1 MEYTFTLKYQLVGQ
15 TEEDGDAL
23 VERLAEAGCDD
34 ALIGLGIPG
43 RIALEFIREASSAQ
57 QAMESAL
64 EQVRSVLPDARL
76 FEVSPDYVGLT
87 DVADL
92 IGVTRQNM
100 RKLMLAHYHT
110 FPAPIHEGSA
120 TIWHLAEVLTWLEKR
135 GGYRVPENVQEA
147 AAAALNLNLSK
158 EIQRHRSQ
166 PDIL

>member
-15 TEEDGDAL
+15 TEEARDAI

-100 RKLMLAHYHT
+100 RKLMLAHYLT
-110 FPAPIHEGSA
+110 FPVPIHEGTA
-120 TIWHLAEVLTWLEKR
+120 TIWHLAEVLAWLEER
-135 GGYRVPENVQEA
+135 GGYRIPENVQEA
-147 AAAALNLNLSK
+147 ATAALNLNLSNQIK
-158 EIQRHRSQ
+158 RHDSP

>member
-1 MEYTFTLKYQLVGQ
+1 MEYTFTLKYQLADQ
-15 TEEDGDAL
+15 ASPGDVL
-23 VERLAEAGCDD
+23 LERLADAGCDD

-64 EQVRSVLPDARL
+64 QQVYAVLPDARL

-100 RKLMLAHYHT
+100 RKLMLAHYLT
-110 FPAPIHEGSA
+110 FPAPVHEGSA
-120 TIWHLAEVLTWLEKR
+120 TIWHLAEVLAWLASR
-135 GGYRVPENVQEA
+135 GGYSVPADIQEA
-147 AAAALNLNLSK
+147 AAAALHLNLSK
-158 EIQRHRSQ
+158 EIKRHGTL
-166 PDIL
+166 PDIG

>member
-1 MEYTFTLKYQLVGQ
+1 MEYTFTLKYQLTDQAGTSDV
-15 TEEDGDAL
+15 L
-23 VERLAEAGCDD
+23 VERLAGAGCDD

-64 EQVRSVLPDARL
+64 EQVRSVLPDAGL

-100 RKLMLAHYHT
+100 RKLMLAHYLT
-110 FPAPIHEGSA
+110 FPAPIHEGTA
-120 TIWHLAEVLTWLEKR
+120 TIWHLADVLTWLENR
-135 GGYRVPENVQEA
+135 GGYRVPENVQET

-166 PDIL
+166 PDTL

>member
-1 MEYTFTLKYQLVGQ
+1 MEYTFTLKYQLTDQAGTSDV
-15 TEEDGDAL
+15 L

-64 EQVRSVLPDARL
+64 EQIRSVLPDARL

-100 RKLMLAHYHT
+100 RKLMLAHYLT
-110 FPAPIHEGSA
+110 FPAPIHEGIA
-120 TIWHLAEVLTWLEKR
+120 TIWHLADVLTWLESR

-147 AAAALNLNLSK
+147 AAAALNLNLSN
-158 EIQRHRSQ
+158 EILRHRSQ
-166 PDIL
+166 PDTL

>member
-1 MEYTFTLKYQLVGQ
+1 MEYTFTLKYQLADQAPSADV
-15 TEEDGDAL
+15 L
-23 VERLAEAGCDD
+23 VERLATAGCGD

-43 RIALEFIREASSAQ
+43 RMALEFIREAPSAG

-64 EQVRSVLPDARL
+64 QQINTVMPAARL

-92 IGVTRQNM
+92 IGMTRQNM
-100 RKLMLAHYHT
+100 RKLMLAHYLT
-110 FPAPIHEGSA
+110 FPAPIHEGTA

-147 AAAALNLNLSK
+147 ATAALKLNLSK
-158 EIQRHRSQ
+158 AITRHHSP
-166 PDIL
+166 PDTP

>member
-1 MEYTFTLKYQLVGQ
+1 
-15 TEEDGDAL
+15 
-23 VERLAEAGCDD
+23 
-34 ALIGLGIPG
+34 
-43 RIALEFIREASSAQ
+43 
-57 QAMESAL
+57 MESAL

-100 RKLMLAHYHT
+100 RKLMLAHYLT
-110 FPAPIHEGSA
+110 FPAPIHEGTA

-147 AAAALNLNLSK
+147 ATAALNLNLSK

-166 PDIL
+166 PDTL

>member
-1 MEYTFTLKYQLVGQ
+1 MEYTFTLKYQLTDQAGTSDV
-15 TEEDGDAL
+15 L
-23 VERLAEAGCDD
+23 VERLAGAGCDD

-100 RKLMLAHYHT
+100 RKLMLAHYLT
-110 FPAPIHEGSA
+110 FPAPIHEGTA
-120 TIWHLAEVLTWLEKR
+120 TIWHLADVLTWLENR
-135 GGYRVPENVQEA
+135 GGYRVPENVQET

-166 PDIL
+166 PDTL